1 MALKHTNPTQPR
13 RDRDGRTF
21 WAHAPYNFV
30 PLPERMVPAPELPDQ
45 DRYGDGLLTGRIECE
60 LETCS
65 PLYVRGMMTPDD
77 YRAFGEKGPDQLS
90 VAEKEKRAPFFSAE
104 ETQVEGHPKPAIPGS
119 SLRGMIRT
127 LIEIAG
133 FGRMRW
139 VGEKP
144 TFTFRAVAA
153 SRDDPLREPYRQVIG
168 PFGRNVRA
176 GYLVQR
182 GDDWYVQPARTPR
195 EIGLPSDEAFLKI
208 KERNISG
215 RDLPNYVRLD
225 DPKYRPQ
232 IHHVRFDAETRRSQ
246 RGDYVAVTRIAAAK
260 GSSLRYEGYLVCSG
274 NMKEASGSREQRSP
288 RKSHALVLM
297 PNERARTLKIRPQ
310 AIRDYLAGL
319 TDYQKE
325 MLTDWSGKNSV
336 TMGCLGDLKPVF
348 YVAEGNE
355 VVYFGHSPNFRI
367 PARLYGADRAAT
379 PPDFVPA
386 ELRDDPRPDLADA
399 IFGWVENQD
408 FPTGQRAG
416 RVFFEDARFVGA
428 REGVWLQRNP
438 ITPHVLS
445 GPKVT
450 TFQHYLVQD
459 RQAGH
464 DPDRK
469 ETLAHYGSRPDTTQ
483 VRGHKLYWHRG
494 ASPDIEA
501 SATER
506 EHESQ
511 LTRIVPVKAGVR
523 FTFTVHFE
531 NLRPEELGA
540 LWWALTLPGEPGKA
554 YRHKL
559 GMGKPLGMGAVKIT
573 PHLFIS
579 ERGGRQGRYGQ
590 LFSGSNWHLAE
601 RATEA
606 APNVEEFEQYVLKAA
621 GLPGAQR
628 LADVERIRM
637 LLAMLEWREGTET
650 WLNTSSYMEVEAGPQ
665 KVNEYKERPVL
676 PDPLEVVARQSA
688 VSDALRS
695 LRGPAGRSASTPTPR
710 PGGAATPSSPARGGA
725 RIGTVT
731 RWNAEKA
738 YGFIAPD
745 GGGDEV
751 FVHISGVI
759 GGKALQKGQRVSFE
773 IGQGPKGP
781 QARNVHP
788 A

>member
-1 MALKHTNPTQPR
+1 MPLKHTNPTQAR
-13 RDRDGRTF
+13 RDREGRTF
-21 WAHAPYNFV
+21 LAHAPYNFV
-30 PLPERMVPAPELPDQ
+30 PLPERMAPAAELPDQ
-45 DRYGDGLLTGRIECE
+45 DRYGKGLLTGRIECE
-60 LETCS
+60 METCS

-77 YRAFGEKGPDQLS
+77 YRAFGEKGPDQLTT
-90 VAEKEKRAPFFSAE
+90 AEKEKRAPFFSAE
-104 ETQVEGHPKPAIPGS
+104 GTQVEGRSKPVIPGS
-119 SLRGMIRT
+119 SLRGMVRT

-139 VGEKP
+139 VGKDP

-153 SRDDPLREPYRQVIG
+153 SRDDPMREPYRQVIG

-182 GDDWYVQPARTPR
+182 GDDWYVQPALSPR
-195 EIGLPSDEAFLKI
+195 EIGAAGDEAFLKI
-208 KERNISG
+208 KEHNVNS
-215 RDLPNYVRLD
+215 RDLPGLIRLD

-232 IHHVRFDAETRRSQ
+232 VHPVRFEVENRRSQ
-246 RGDYVAVTRIAAAK
+246 GRDYAAVTQLTTAK

-274 NMKEASGSREQRSP
+274 NMKEASKGREQRSP

-297 PNERARTLKIRPQ
+297 PSEKARTLKIRPQ
-310 AIRDYLAGL
+310 AIKDYLAGL

-325 MLTDWSGKNSV
+325 MLTDWSGKNSAK
-336 TMGCLGDLKPVF
+336 MGCLGDLKPIF

-367 PARLYGADRAAT
+367 PARLHGADRAAT
-379 PPDFVPA
+379 PPDFVPG

-399 IFGWVENQD
+399 IFGWVENKD
-408 FPTGQRAG
+408 FPKGQRAG
-416 RVFFEDARFVGA
+416 RVFFEDARFVDA
-428 REGVWLQRNP
+428 QEGVWLQQSP
-438 ITPHVLS
+438 LTPHVLS

-459 RQAGH
+459 RTAGH
-464 DPDRK
+464 DSERK

-511 LTRIVPVKAGVR
+511 LTIVPVKAGVR
-523 FTFTVHFE
+523 FKFTMHFE

-540 LWWALTLPGEPGKA
+540 LWWVLALPGEPGKD

-559 GMGKPLGMGAVKIT
+559 GMGKPLGMGAVKLT
-573 PHLFIS
+573 PRLVLS
-579 ERGGRQGRYGQ
+579 ERSGQGGRYGQ
-590 LFSGSNWHLAE
+590 LFSGSTWHLAE
-601 RATEA
+601 RAADAT
-606 APNVEEFEQYVLKAA
+606 PYVQQFEEYVLKGA

-628 LADVERIRM
+628 LTDVERIRM
-637 LLAMLEWREGTET
+637 LMAMLEWREGTEA
-650 WLNTSSYMEVEAGPQ
+650 WLSVTSYMEVEAGPG

-676 PDPLEVVARQSA
+676 PDPLEVVNRQSA
-688 VSDALRS
+688 VSDVLRS
-695 LRGPAGRSASTPTPR
+695 LRGSASRSASTPAIR
-710 PGGAATPSSPARGGA
+710 PGGAATPPSPAKGGA
-725 RIGTVT
+725 KIGTVT
-731 RWNAEKA
+731 RWNADRA
-738 YGFIAPD
+738 FGFIAPE

-751 FVHISGVI
+751 FVHVTGVI

-781 QARNVHP
+781 QARNVRS